1 MVTKNIQGIDVPEI
15 GLGTFKLIGKECEQI
30 VKLALNMGYRHIDTA
45 QDYKNEREVGLGIK
59 HAHIP
64 REELFLTTKIS
75 MLNMEPDDVI
85 KSTELSLQELDV
97 PYLDLLLIH
106 WPNPDVDIEKTIEAM
121 LSIRDQG
128 KALNIGVSNFP
139 MKHLKE
145 VNEEL
150 AAPIF
155 CNQVEYHP
163 LLGQLD
169 LLDYAAEHDL
179 MVTAYSPLAQAK
191 ILENSLITDL
201 AEKYG
206 KTPAQISLRWLI
218 EQEQVIVIPK
228 ASSKEHLEANLDIYD
243 FVLEDDD
250 FYAIDELPKDQRIV
264 TPDFAPDWDA
274 V

>member
-1 MVTKNIQGIDVPEI
+1 MVTKNIQDIDVPEI

-30 VKLALNMGYRHIDTA
+30 VKLALNLGYRHIDTA
-45 QDYKNEREVGLGIK
+45 QAYKNEREIGLAIK
-59 HAHIP
+59 QAHIP
-64 REELFLTTKIS
+64 REELFITTKIWHT
-75 MLNMEPDDVI
+75 NMEPDDVI
-85 KSTELSLQELDV
+85 KSTERSLQDLDV

-106 WPNPDVDIEKTIEAM
+106 WPNPDVDIEQTIESM

-145 VNEEL
+145 VNDEL

-163 LLGQLD
+163 LLGQFD
-169 LLDYAAEHDL
+169 LLDYAAENDL
-179 MVTAYSPLAQAK
+179 MVTAYSPLAQGEV
-191 ILENSLITDL
+191 LENSLL
-201 AEKYG
+201 QELGKKYG
-206 KTPAQISLRWLI
+206 KSATQIALRWLI
-218 EQEQVIVIPK
+218 EQEQVVVIPK
-228 ASSKEHLEANLDIYD
+228 ASTREHLEENKDIYD

-250 FYAIDELPKDQRIV
+250 FYAIDELRKDRRLV
-264 TPDFAPDWDA
+264 RPDFEPDWDA

>member
-30 VKLALNMGYRHIDTA
+30 VKLALNLGYRHIDTA
-45 QDYKNEREVGLGIK
+45 QVYKNEREIGVAIK
-59 HAHIP
+59 NAHVP
-64 REELFLTTKIS
+64 REELFVTTKIWTT
-75 MLNMEPDDVI
+75 NMEPDDVI
-85 KSTELSLQELDV
+85 KSTERSLQDLDI

-106 WPNPDVDIEKTIEAM
+106 WPSAEVDVEKTIEAM
-121 LSIRDQG
+121 LSVRDQG

-163 LLGQLD
+163 LLGQFD
-169 LLDYAAEHDL
+169 LLDYAAENDL
-179 MVTAYSPLAQAK
+179 MVAAYSPLAQGEVLK
-191 ILENSLITDL
+191 NSLLQKL

-206 KTPAQISLRWLI
+206 KTSAQIALRWLI
-218 EQEQVIVIPK
+218 EQEQVVVLPK
-228 ASSKEHLEANLDIYD
+228 ASTKQHLEENLDIYD
-243 FVLEDDD
+243 FILEDDD
-250 FYAIDELPKDQRIV
+250 FYAIDELRKDHRLV
-264 TPDFAPDWDA
+264 RPEFEPDWDA

>member
-30 VKLALNMGYRHIDTA
+30 VKLALNVGYRHIDTA
-45 QDYKNEREVGLGIK
+45 QEYKNEREIGEAIK

-75 MLNMEPDDVI
+75 MLNMEADDVI
-85 KSTELSLQELDV
+85 KSTERSLQDLDV

-106 WPNPDVDIEKTIEAM
+106 WPNPDVDIEQTIEAM

-145 VNEEL
+145 VNDEL

-155 CNQVEYHP
+155 CNQVEYHAH
-163 LLGQLD
+163 LGQFD
-169 LLDYAAEHDL
+169 LLDYAAENDL
-179 MVTAYSPLAQAK
+179 MVTAYSPLGQGKVLEEPLIKELAQ
-191 ILENSLITDL
+191 
-201 AEKYG
+201 KYG
-206 KTPAQISLRWLI
+206 KTPAQIALRWLI
-218 EQEQVIVIPK
+218 EQEQVVVIPK
-228 ASSKEHLEANLDIYD
+228 ASNKAHLEENMDIYD